1 MSRWAIIA
9 LCLAPIGA
17 TGATLGEEDQI
28 TVNRL
33 SQNDFEVVSGSFVGG
48 NEYFWCGAA
57 SYVQRRQGKSA
68 GTPIYIKRPIAAKG
82 SGRKSVVF
90 STSSAGLPKATG
102 RSTVTVQVAGVM
114 LKAGKARSF
123 CRDAFTRSTK

>member
-1 MSRWAIIA
+1 MSRLLVTA
-9 LCLAPIGA
+9 LCLAPLAAGA
-17 TGATLGEEDQI
+17 GTVGEEDQI

-33 SQNDFEVVSGSFVGG
+33 SATDFEVVSGSFVGG

-57 SYVQRRQGKSA
+57 SYVERRQGKS
-68 GTPIYIKRPIAAKG
+68 GLTPIYLKRPIAAKP

-90 STSSAGLPKATG
+90 STSNAGLPAAQG
-102 RSTVTVQVAGVM
+102 RNTLSVKIAGAM
-114 LKAGKARSF
+114 LKANKARSF